1 MIIIFQ
7 ESDDLDS
14 DEDSSEEEEECTD
27 GSDGEIPNDEHVSI
41 NSDTEPEAIDD
52 DSSKDSNPR
61 EAGEILLVDDSS
73 NHAVD
78 NRNKRNKMKSDE
90 DVHEVSDNDDI
101 GDGIPA
107 EARAVI
113 DMYPGMRHKLM
124 DVTRKLMTNAKEI
137 SENAIIVN
145 DTKDLAGLAK
155 SKASDK
161 EVGDKKEP
169 TVVIIDTN
177 SSVAGKSAVQLTK
190 GVYPV
195 LPIDANTAS
204 LYQSIAARGTT
215 VTPVATKS
223 STLTVSTSTSTA
235 SPTPTPTQTPILP
248 SLTDDM
254 FVVEAPSFIVPYVYE
269 KPSVKPFREFV
280 DIMGKELDDKRL
292 KEEKEKLEKEKLKPE
307 VKKDKPDEVIAPKT
321 GDTNEV
327 PKPAG
332 TVAVVEESP
341 KKKKSDKKGEIF
353 KYYKTVVFILKL
365 LFYSIHSL
373 KFGPLQFSFNIC
385 YIITFFRR

>member
-1 MIIIFQ
+1 MFQ

-27 GSDGEIPNDEHVSI
+27 GSDGEMPNDEHVSI

-52 DSSKDSNPR
+52 DSSKDSSPR
-61 EAGEILLVDDSS
+61 ETGEVLLVDDIS
-73 NHAVD
+73 NHGD
-78 NRNKRNKMKSDE
+78 DKRNKKNKMKSDE
-90 DVHEVSDNDDI
+90 DVHEVSDNDDVA
-101 GDGIPA
+101 DGIPA

-113 DMYPGMRHKLM
+113 DMYPGMRHTLM
-124 DVTRKLMTNAKEI
+124 DVTRKIMTSAKEMRQGMTGI
-137 SENAIIVN
+137 TGITGMTGMKEASENAIIVN

-155 SKASDK
+155 SKVSDK
-161 EVGDKKEP
+161 DAGEKKEP

-177 SSVAGKSAVQLTK
+177 SSVAGKSAAQLTK
-190 GVYPV
+190 GTYPV
-195 LPIDANTAS
+195 LPIDSNTAS

-223 STLTVSTSTSTA
+223 STITVSTSTSTSTSSSSA
-235 SPTPTPTQTPILP
+235 TPTPILP

-307 VKKDKPDEVIAPKT
+307 VKKDKPEEVPVPKT
-321 GDTNEV
+321 GETDTTEA
-327 PKPAG
+327 PKIAG
-332 TVAVVEESP
+332 TEAVVEESP
-341 KKKKSDKKGEIF
+341 KKKKSDKKG
-353 KYYKTVVFILKL
+353 KNL
-365 LFYSIHSL
+365 
-373 KFGPLQFSFNIC
+373 
-385 YIITFFRR
+385 